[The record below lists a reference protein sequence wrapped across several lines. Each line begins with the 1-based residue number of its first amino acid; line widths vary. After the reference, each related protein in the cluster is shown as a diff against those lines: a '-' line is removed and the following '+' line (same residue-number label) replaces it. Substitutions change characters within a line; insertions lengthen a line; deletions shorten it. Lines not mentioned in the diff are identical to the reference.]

1 MRLARYTLRR
11 LLFLVPVVLGAVF
24 IAFFLTRIVP
34 GDPIAKVTGGY
45 YTEEARDELRKKAG
59 LDKPFYEQFA
69 VYIVNLAQGDMGISY
84 TTAQPVLEDLTDRL
98 PATLELVTYAILL
111 AILVALPLGMLSAVK
126 RGSLIDHISRVISV
140 AGVSLPLFWLGIM
153 LSFFFFYSLGWL
165 PGPLGRLPMS
175 MEPPPRITGFFTID
189 SLLTGNL
196 ESFRES
202 VRALVLPVVTLAF
215 IVMAPIARMT
225 RSSMVDALE
234 SDYVRAE
241 RAMGLPNRLITW
253 RYALKNA
260 LVPVIVTIAG
270 VYGYAIGGEV
280 ILEYIFTWPGIGLY
294 SFNAILGSDFPAV
307 QGFIVLVTSSYVLIY
322 LVLDI
327 VNALLDP
334 RVEV

>member
-11 LLFLVPVVLGAVF
+11 LLFLVPVILGAVF

-45 YTEEARDELRKKAG
+45 YTEEAREELRRKAG

-69 VYIVNLAQGDMGISY
+69 VYVVRLAQGDMGTSY
-84 TTAQPVLEDLTDRL
+84 TTAQPVLKDLTDRL

-126 RGSLIDHISRVISV
+126 RGSILDHISRVVAV
-140 AGVSLPLFWLGIM
+140 AGVSLPLFWLAIM
-153 LSFFFFYSLGWL
+153 FSFFFFYSLGWL

-175 MEPPPRITGFFTID
+175 MPPPPRVTGFFTVD
-189 SLLTGNL
+189 SLLTGDL
-196 ESFRES
+196 EVFRES
-202 VRALVLPVVTLAF
+202 VRALVLPVATLAF

-225 RSSMVDALE
+225 RAAMVDALE

-260 LVPVIVTIAG
+260 ILPVIVTIAG

-307 QGFIVLVTSSYVLIY
+307 QGFIVLVTGSYVLIY

-327 VNALLDP
+327 VTALLDP